1 MKKNLF
7 ILFLTLLCACSESQ
21 DLFLENQ
28 TDELISETSVDNETV
43 EVTEA
48 IALRVAGNFLFKE
61 KSRKIGCKEERV
73 FTINDSLNI
82 PVMYV
87 INYSGGGFVI
97 ISARKTYYPVLA
109 YSDKSNFSRE
119 YLISGLEEWMQYIK
133 KNILNSEIVKDTLQ
147 SHVHYLWT
155 LYGGVDNGNTMS
167 YSRSTIDES
176 NAYAARLT
184 ELRKSHPGYR
194 FYPLSNCAS
203 SFFSY
208 GGEEILSD
216 FKRRASQY
224 GSPENYTIVAIKDN
238 TRTRT
243 VGPLLTTVWHQD
255 LPFNAQCPNHSKA
268 GCVAIAMAQIMKY
281 HKYPD
286 TYNWDNMPDATATI
300 DTQHLIYEV
309 GKAVHMDYGAK
320 ESGSNIKEAQKA
332 FSNYFQ
338 YNAVIKDFDYS
349 ETANELFVHKRPI
362 YMRGADNKFLIWDW
376 DGHAWVCDGA
386 NDIDYETL
394 YFIEYRHG
402 GPGYY
407 SYSSPDYP
415 SCSDPAKSGYGKL
428 YFHMNW
434 GWKNGTHNGW
444 YLLDNVNVGNYN
456 FKYGRKNLYVSP
468 R

>member
-1 MKKNLF
+1 
-7 ILFLTLLCACSESQ
+7 
-21 DLFLENQ
+21 
-28 TDELISETSVDNETV
+28 
-43 EVTEA
+43 
-48 IALRVAGNFLFKE
+48 
-61 KSRKIGCKEERV
+61 
-73 FTINDSLNI
+73 
-82 PVMYV
+82 MYV

-155 LYGGVDNGNTMS
+155 LYGGVDNGNRMS

-224 GSPENYTIVAIKDN
+224 GSLENYTIVAIKDN

-255 LPFNAQCPNHSKA
+255 FHLMLNVQITVKQDALLLP
-268 GCVAIAMAQIMKY
+268 
-281 HKYPD
+281 
-286 TYNWDNMPDATATI
+286 W
-300 DTQHLIYEV
+300 LR
-309 GKAVHMDYGAK
+309 
-320 ESGSNIKEAQKA
+320 
-332 FSNYFQ
+332 
-338 YNAVIKDFDYS
+338 
-349 ETANELFVHKRPI
+349 L
-362 YMRGADNKFLIWDW
+362 
-376 DGHAWVCDGA
+376 
-386 NDIDYETL
+386 
-394 YFIEYRHG
+394 
-402 GPGYY
+402 
-407 SYSSPDYP
+407 
-415 SCSDPAKSGYGKL
+415 
-428 YFHMNW
+428 
-434 GWKNGTHNGW
+434 
-444 YLLDNVNVGNYN
+444 
-456 FKYGRKNLYVSP
+456 
-468 R
+468 